1 MTDQLSATLEEL
13 ATASG
18 DVSVRSRGAT
28 TDYARGSRPFAVR
41 DGDAIDLRLMAE
53 IAEAARRTPDTHA
66 SSRGD
71 DWVRFSPKDWDDHA
85 RDRLEA
91 WFRVAWRFAEER

>member
-1 MTDQLSATLEEL
+1 MTDPPSTILDEL
-13 ATASG
+13 ASESG
-18 DVSVRSRGAT
+18 AESRRAGGSVEYTNSGQV
-28 TDYARGSRPFAVR
+28 FAVSE
-41 DGDAIDLRLMAE
+41 GVGVELRLLAD

-71 DWVRFSPKDWDDHA
+71 DWVRFTPQEWDDHA

-91 WFRVAWRFAEER
+91 WFRVAWRFAGDR